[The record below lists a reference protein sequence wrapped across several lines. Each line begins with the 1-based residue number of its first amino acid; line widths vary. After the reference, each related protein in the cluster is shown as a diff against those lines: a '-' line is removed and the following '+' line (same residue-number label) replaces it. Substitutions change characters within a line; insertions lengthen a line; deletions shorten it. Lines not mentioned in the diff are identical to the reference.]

1 MQIVS
6 FRNEI
11 TEHTGYAKVEL
22 EHLMS
27 WLSTLGGGY
36 SALGDSMDTC
46 VNIVKFWNCS
56 FYFVTGF
63 CFRLKLL
70 AKYRYTN

>member
-1 MQIVS
+1 MAC
-6 FRNEI
+6 FRNEV

-36 SALGDSMDTC
+36 SALGDSMDSC
-46 VNIVKFWNCS
+46 VMSKILIICFKNI
-56 FYFVTGF
+56 
-63 CFRLKLL
+63 
-70 AKYRYTN
+70 